1 MFTKILVAFDQSTHA
16 RAALTEAVDIARTQN
31 ATLTILTAYSTYL
44 AWPGVGLGGLSQSIY
59 DEVVA
64 ASHAAGRAML
74 DDAVKQLPG
83 GMTAATRLVDSPAA
97 EAILDECN
105 AGGYDLVALGARGF
119 GDVGSLFLGSVSH
132 RVLHSSRIPVM
143 IVTARAARASS
154 HSNQMVRS
162 HPHEYVMQQA
172 LGKGARTSL

>member
-1 MFTKILVAFDQSTHA
+1 MFTKILVASDRSTHA
-16 RAALTEAVDIARTQN
+16 RAALAEAVDIARTQN
-31 ATLTILTAYSTYL
+31 ATLTLLTAYSTYL

-64 ASHAAGRAML
+64 ASRAAGHAVL

-83 GMTAATRLVDSPAA
+83 EVKATTRLVDSPAA

-105 AGGYDLVALGARGF
+105 EGGYDLVVLGSRGL

-132 RVLHSSRIPVM
+132 RVLHSSRIPVL
-143 IVTARAARASS
+143 IVTARAA
-154 HSNQMVRS
+154 
-162 HPHEYVMQQA
+162 
-172 LGKGARTSL
+172 G